1 MKLIWGLDNQ
11 YLLDSTIDSSDLW
24 FGEKKKSSK
33 VKFDVISLFNGDLTE
48 ITSFCPE
55 HGLMSD
61 DFVFKFWGKLDLY
74 MDMFERTSYGRVST
88 YTDRRDYF
96 FLLGHIFFSLLK
108 NKKIEYAFF
117 VSPPHFGVDEL
128 LADICEFFSISVY
141 YGYQSLFEN
150 RFFILDQDYKLISSN
165 LSCEHEVNFPDVGNE
180 KLFYMNNLRLKKRG
194 WWDIFFVYLKIL
206 LKIVKGKNASFA
218 LKKNVR
224 QIEYQKNM
232 HKYQAYK
239 SFGFKE
245 VENLLKSKNYIYF
258 PLHLQPEMTTSNLG
272 GMDYR
277 CQMQAIKDLLKIL
290 PDNWVLVLKENP
302 KQDWR
307 YRSSAFFASLIND
320 ERILLVNIA
329 TPSKLLIHYSRL
341 VATVSGTVGW
351 EAIRLKKPVVSMGKS
366 WFSSLYGVTKF
377 SFDLDVIK
385 LSNFDIK
392 QDLLKESF
400 DNLMSSSWLGVL
412 DPDYKCLCSDF
423 NEFEN
428 AQYLDLLLKSLP
440 RQSSSLSF

>member
-1 MKLIWGLDNQ
+1 MKLIWGLDSQ
-11 YLLDSTIDSSDLW
+11 YLLDTTIDSSDLW
-24 FGEKKKSSK
+24 FGEKKKTSK

-55 HGLMSD
+55 NSLMSD
-61 DFVFKFWGKLDLY
+61 DFVFIFWNKLDLY

-88 YTDRRDYF
+88 YTARRDYF
-96 FLLGHIFFSLLK
+96 FLLGHVFFSLLQ

-117 VSPPHFGVDEL
+117 ISPPHFGVDEL
-128 LADICEFFSISVY
+128 LADICKFFSIPVY

-150 RFFILDQDYKLISSN
+150 RFFVLNQSYQLISSDSTCDHDVI
-165 LSCEHEVNFPDVGNE
+165 LPEVKNE
-180 KLFYMNNLRLKKRG
+180 KLFYMNNFRLKKRSRI
-194 WWDIFFVYLKIL
+194 DVFFVYLKIL
-206 LKIVKGKNASFA
+206 LKLVKGKEASFA
-218 LKKNVR
+218 LKKNLR

-232 HKYQAYK
+232 KKYQIH
-239 SFGFKE
+239 SFFNIKE
-245 VENLLKSKNYIYF
+245 VEVLLKSKNYIYF

-272 GMDYR
+272 GLDYR
-277 CQMQAIKDLLKIL
+277 CQVQAIRDLLKIL
-290 PDNWVLVLKENP
+290 PDDWILVLKENP
-302 KQDWR
+302 KQDWK
-307 YRSSAFFASLIND
+307 YRSSAFFKSLVND
-320 ERILLVNIA
+320 ERILFVNIA
-329 TPSKLLIHYSRL
+329 TPSKVLIHYSQL

-385 LSNFDIK
+385 LSNFDVN

-400 DNLMSSSWLGVL
+400 DNLMRNSWLGVL
-412 DPDYKCLCSDF
+412 DSDYKCLCSDF

-428 AQYLDLLLKSLP
+428 AQSLDLLLKSLP